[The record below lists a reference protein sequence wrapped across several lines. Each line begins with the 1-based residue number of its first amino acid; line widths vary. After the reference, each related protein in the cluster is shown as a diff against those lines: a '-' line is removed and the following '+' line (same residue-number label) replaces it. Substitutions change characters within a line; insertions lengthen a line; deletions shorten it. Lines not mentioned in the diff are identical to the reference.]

1 MRGWMRPLIL
11 TALILGAAP
20 FTAGS
25 AFAQNAG
32 SQNGGKPAAGKEA
45 ATKEAPKTVA
55 GSAIA
60 QAPFAEQP
68 FPLQDDGTYKE
79 FMGAAAADLNRR
91 CTKQENYGWVF
102 KKDDGIR
109 RDQILE
115 STLGGLRKAGWKLS
129 EVRVRSIRDP
139 GTTAYTA
146 EKAKQRLLAVWT
158 PMEDAAILLLC
169 ATEAAQATT
178 K

>member
-11 TALILGAAP
+11 SALILGAAP

-25 AFAQNAG
+25 ALAQNTG
-32 SQNGGKPAAGKEA
+32 NQNGGKPAAG
-45 ATKEAPKTVA
+45 KEAPKTVA

-60 QAPFAEQP
+60 QVPFAEHP

-79 FMGAAAADLNRR
+79 FMGAAAADINRR
-91 CTKQENYGWVF
+91 CTKLESYGWEF
-102 KKDDGIR
+102 KKDDAAR

-115 STLGGLRKAGWKLS
+115 STLGGFRKAGWKMG
-129 EVRVRSIRDP
+129 EVKVRTIRDP

-146 EKAKQRLLAVWT
+146 EKAKQRLLAIWT

-169 ATEAAQATT
+169 ETEAAQAT
-178 K
+178 KK

>member
-11 TALILGAAP
+11 SALILGAAP
-20 FTAGS
+20 FTAGN
-25 AFAQNAG
+25 ALAQGTGNPNAG

-45 ATKEAPKTVA
+45 PKTAA

-60 QAPFAEQP
+60 QAPFAVRP

-79 FMGAAAADLNRR
+79 FLGAAAADLNRR
-91 CTKQENYGWVF
+91 CTKQENYGWEF
-102 KKDDGIR
+102 KKDDDAR

-115 STLGGLRKAGWKLS
+115 STLGGFRKAGWKLG
-129 EVRVRSIRDP
+129 EVKVRSIRDA

-169 ATEAAQATT
+169 ETEAAPAT
-178 K
+178 KK